1 MEDIRK
7 ISVGP
12 DYKGGAMHY
21 IVGQR
26 VLGDTN
32 MIHLIKYD
40 SNKDSIKIYI
50 INEKSEVVLWKE
62 FNHTIPVS
70 IEYNIDY

>member
-1 MEDIRK
+1 MDIRK

-21 IVGQR
+21 IVGQN

-32 MIHLIKYD
+32 EIECILFD
-40 SNKDSIKIYI
+40 KDKRSIKIFI
-50 INEKSEVVLWKE
+50 RNEKNETTLWKE
-62 FNHTIPVS
+62 FNFAIPVS
-70 IEYNIDY
+70 IEYNINF

>member
-1 MEDIRK
+1 MEIRK

-21 IVGQR
+21 LVGQS
-26 VLGDTN
+26 VLNDTYK
-32 MIHLIKYD
+32 IHLIKFEAD
-40 SNKDSIKIYI
+40 TGSIKIYI
-50 INEKSEVVLWKE
+50 INDKQEVVLWKE
-62 FNHTIPVS
+62 FNHTIPWA

>member
-1 MEDIRK
+1 MDIRK

-26 VLGDTN
+26 ILGDTN
-32 MIHLIKYD
+32 TIHLIKYD
-40 SNKDSIKIYI
+40 SDRDSIKIYI
-50 INEKSEVVLWKE
+50 VNEKNEVTLWKE
-62 FNHTIPVS
+62 FNSTIPVS